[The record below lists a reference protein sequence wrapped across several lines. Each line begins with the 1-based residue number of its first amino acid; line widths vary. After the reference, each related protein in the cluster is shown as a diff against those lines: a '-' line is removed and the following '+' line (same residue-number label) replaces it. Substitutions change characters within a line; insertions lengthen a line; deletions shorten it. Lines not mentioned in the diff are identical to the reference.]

1 MPQGKWR
8 GEPADSHQHLL
19 GIEAQERKSLYQVA
33 WTRGVPAGA
42 LSSAW
47 DPVSELIS
55 HGRPSVPYREGV
67 LLDTRAGYKGMICN
81 DIFFINFKEVT
92 YCGDQVRVAPFPF
105 LPPPPHLF
113 IKSKYF

>member
-8 GEPADSHQHLL
+8 GGPADSHQHLL
-19 GIEAQERKSLYQVA
+19 GIESQERKSPYQVA
-33 WTRGVPAGA
+33 WTRGVLAGA

-47 DPVSELIS
+47 DSGSELIS

-67 LLDTRAGYKGMICN
+67 LLDTRAGSKGMICN

-92 YCGDQVRVAPFPF
+92 YYSDQVRVAPFPISSPTS
-105 LPPPPHLF
+105 PPL
-113 IKSKYF
+113 Y